1 MATEQGVVTRLNAEG
16 DPPTAWVKIVRTGAC
31 ESCSSR
37 NSCNVGKGG
46 LTDEVEAV
54 NTVKAGIGDRI
65 QVTMETGSLMK
76 ATFLLYL
83 FPILC
88 MIVGGVLGH
97 WMSLSLG
104 IRGSILSV
112 LLSLAFLA
120 AAMIIVRAKGRRMGM
135 KSAYQPRILRV
146 LGHAPKLSESQKQG
160 DAADNQSNE
169 CTSLNPHNL
178 T

>member
-16 DPPTAWVKIVRTGAC
+16 NPPTAWVKIVRTGAC

-37 NSCNVGKGG
+37 NSCHVGKGG
-46 LTDEVEAV
+46 PTDEVEAV

-88 MIVGGVLGH
+88 MIVGGVFGH

-104 IRGSILSV
+104 VRGSILSV
-112 LLSLAFLA
+112 LLSLVFLA
-120 AAMIIVRAKGRRMGM
+120 AAMIIVRARGRRMGM
-135 KSAYQPRILRV
+135 KSDYRPRILRV
-146 LGHAPKLSESQKQG
+146 LGRASTLSEIPEAG
-160 DAADNQSNE
+160 E
-169 CTSLNPHNL
+169 CG
-178 T
+178 